1 MNNFAGEDH
10 LPNVLIG
17 KEQMQMTENEV
28 ILLTQLEEAQVIST
42 SEKNL
47 RSKIDSIVRSLEN
60 LSKKRARI
68 DFEIKR
74 QKKSLT
80 RKRQELK
87 KVSSSTQVKAKL
99 TLESTKDFPG
109 FRLTDRRSELRVLDS
124 KLLQESSR
132 VLDD

>member
-1 MNNFAGEDH
+1 
-10 LPNVLIG
+10 
-17 KEQMQMTENEV
+17 MTESE
-28 ILLTQLEEAQVIST
+28 ITLLTQLEESQVIST

-47 RSKIDSIVRSLEN
+47 RSKIDSIVRSIEN
-60 LSKKRARI
+60 LSEKRARI

-99 TLESTKDFPG
+99 TLEQTKDFPG
-109 FRLTDRRSELRVLDS
+109 FRLQDKRPALRVLDS
-124 KLLQESSR
+124 RLLQESSR

>member
-17 KEQMQMTENEV
+17 KEQMHMTESEV
-28 ILLTQLEEAQVIST
+28 TLLTQLEEAQVIST

-60 LSKKRARI
+60 LSEKRARI

-87 KVSSSTQVKAKL
+87 KVSSSTQIKAKL
-99 TLESTKDFPG
+99 VFESSENFPG
-109 FRLTDRRSELRVLDS
+109 VQLSDRRPELRVLDS
-124 KLLQESSR
+124 RLLQESSR

>member
-60 LSKKRARI
+60 LSEKRARI

-74 QKKSLT
+74 QKRSLT

-87 KVSSSTQVKAKL
+87 KVSSSTQMKAHL

-109 FRLTDRRSELRVLDS
+109 LRLTDKRSELRVLDS

>member
-60 LSKKRARI
+60 LSEKRARI

-74 QKKSLT
+74 QKVSHQEETGTKKSIQFNT
-80 RKRQELK
+80 G
-87 KVSSSTQVKAKL
+87 
-99 TLESTKDFPG
+99 ESQ
-109 FRLTDRRSELRVLDS
+109 TDS
-124 KLLQESSR
+124 
-132 VLDD
+132 